1 MVGLIAH
8 LFVEWLRSR
17 LASDLCWGVPGHAA
31 PGDFRESQPPPQTAK
46 MKFFRHRLWS
56 SQRSPLRAGIGCS
69 RIHAP
74 TATHVRRLSRAKPSL
89 VKDRFTS
96 PIRAR
101 IVCNAKAN
109 WNGSRTDSARA
120 NGLPGALTRQ
130 KWPGPRCPVLPNSF
144 SAAPCKPRGL
154 QK

>member
-1 MVGLIAH
+1 MIG
-8 LFVEWLRSR
+8 FSY
-17 LASDLCWGVPGHAA
+17 
-31 PGDFRESQPPPQTAK
+31 
-46 MKFFRHRLWS
+46 HRLD
-56 SQRSPLRAGIGCS
+56 C
-69 RIHAP
+69 
-74 TATHVRRLSRAKPSL
+74 L

-130 KWPGPRCPVLPNSF
+130 NGPTALSSVRFNEIDMELVDLEPQTFEVKLDREF
-144 SAAPCKPRGL
+144 L
-154 QK
+154 Y

>member
-1 MVGLIAH
+1 MTLVTLLVIPGRWRYCRSSENCRIASISEDERNRDQ
-8 LFVEWLRSR
+8 LYDLVTGSGPAWFNAIRTSLPFFPASSR
-17 LASDLCWGVPGHAA
+17 EVMGFSY
-31 PGDFRESQPPPQTAK
+31 
-46 MKFFRHRLWS
+46 HRLD
-56 SQRSPLRAGIGCS
+56 C
-69 RIHAP
+69 
-74 TATHVRRLSRAKPSL
+74 L

-130 KWPGPRCPVLPNSF
+130 KWPGPRCPVYVLMKSTWNWSTSSRRPS
-144 SAAPCKPRGL
+144 R
-154 QK
+154 